1 MTGFVQIRFDSKI
14 YSIVPEITIIADIED
29 ELFGVALLLHK
40 FSHQEWKVS
49 ELVTVV
55 QMLLQSAGQT
65 VDYRL
70 LGNWIIA
77 EGLEPYLVAVIDFL
91 GLVLGKGA

>member
-1 MTGFVQIRFDSKI
+1 MTDYVQIRFDHKI
-14 YSIVPEITIIADIED
+14 YTIAPEMGIIADIED
-29 ELFGVALLLHK
+29 ELSGVALLLQK

-55 QMLLQSAGQT
+55 QMLLQAAGQT

-70 LGNWIIA
+70 LGNQMIA
-77 EGLEPYLVAVIDFL
+77 DGLGQYLSAVVAFL
-91 GLVLGKGA
+91 RLVLGGKD